1 MFMKINKYLGFS
13 MFGYKS
19 EVVQNDL
26 RKVAEEFMPWGK
38 LNDKTCLVTG
48 SNGMIATY
56 IVYFLMFLNREYGMN
71 IHVIALSRNRIK
83 SEELF
88 VDFLTD
94 LNFEIMIQDVCN
106 SINYVGGID
115 YIFHFAGNSSP
126 YCIKNDPVGIMK
138 SNLIGTINVLELAR
152 KKSVKK
158 VLFASTREVYGEN
171 LKEERLTE
179 SSFGHLNCLDARSC
193 YPESKRAAETLCESY
208 HLQYGIPFNT
218 VRIAH
223 AYGPG
228 MRLENDG
235 RVMADLLNYVMHEQN
250 IILKSNGNA
259 KRAFCYVSDVLSG
272 LMYILLFG
280 ENGEAYNLANEN
292 EEISIKGLAELIIKM
307 IPGSNLK
314 VEYDIPLKQSS
325 LYCRYKRVGLDVNS
339 LKKLGWKPFISLQ
352 NGLINVLKSVK
363 NEEDI

>member
-1 MFMKINKYLGFS
+1 MYMRINKYLDFS
-13 MFGYKS
+13 MFSYKN

-26 RKVAEEFMPWGK
+26 RKVIEESMPWDY
-38 LNDKTCLVTG
+38 LNEKTCLVTG

-94 LNFEIMIQDVCN
+94 SHFEMMTQDVCE
-106 SINYVGGID
+106 SIEYDGKID

-126 YCIKNDPVGIMK
+126 YCIKHDPVGIMK

-152 KKSVKK
+152 MKCVKK
-158 VLFASTREVYGEN
+158 VVFASTREVYGEN
-171 LKEERLTE
+171 VREVSLTE
-179 SSFGHLNCLDARSC
+179 SSFGHLDCLDARSC

-223 AYGPG
+223 AYGAG

-235 RVMADLLNYVMHEQN
+235 RVMADLLNYVVNNQN
-250 IILKSNGNA
+250 IVLKSTGEA

-272 LMYILLFG
+272 LMFILLEG
-280 ENGEAYNLANEN
+280 KNDEAYNLANEK
-292 EEISIKGLAELIIKM
+292 EEVSIRDLAEILIQM
-307 IPGSNLK
+307 SPNRNLR
-314 VEYDIPLKQSS
+314 VEYDIPRSQSS
-325 LYCRYKRVGLDVNS
+325 LYCNYKRVGLDTSKLESLGWQPKIS
-339 LKKLGWKPFISLQ
+339 LKE
-352 NGLINVLKSVK
+352 GLNKIL
-363 NEEDI
+363 DDLHI

>member
-1 MFMKINKYLGFS
+1 MYMRINKYLGFS
-13 MFGYKS
+13 MFSYKN

-26 RKVAEEFMPWGK
+26 RKVIEESMPWDY
-38 LNDKTCLVTG
+38 LNEKTCLVTG

-94 LNFEIMIQDVCN
+94 SHFEMMTQDVCE
-106 SINYVGGID
+106 SIEYDGKID

-126 YCIKNDPVGIMK
+126 YCIKHDPVGIMK

-152 KKSVKK
+152 IKCVKK
-158 VLFASTREVYGEN
+158 VVFASTREVYGEN
-171 LKEERLTE
+171 VREVSLTE
-179 SSFGHLNCLDARSC
+179 SSFGHLDCLDARSC
-193 YPESKRAAETLCESY
+193 YPESKRAAETLCESF

-223 AYGPG
+223 AYGAG

-235 RVMADLLNYVMHEQN
+235 RVMADLLNYVVNNQN
-250 IILKSNGNA
+250 IVLKSTGEA

-272 LMYILLFG
+272 LMFILLEG
-280 ENGEAYNLANEN
+280 KNDEAYNLANEK
-292 EEISIKGLAELIIKM
+292 EEVSIRDLAEILIQM
-307 IPGSNLK
+307 SPNRNLR
-314 VEYDIPLKQSS
+314 VEYDIPRSQSS
-325 LYCRYKRVGLDVNS
+325 LYCNYKRVGLDTSKLESLGWQPKIS
-339 LKKLGWKPFISLQ
+339 LKE
-352 NGLINVLKSVK
+352 GLNKIL
-363 NEEDI
+363 DDLHI

>member
-1 MFMKINKYLGFS
+1 
-13 MFGYKS
+13 MFGFNS
-19 EVVQNDL
+19 EVVQTDL
-26 RKVAEEFMPWGK
+26 QKVVEESLPWDN

-56 IVYFLMFLNREYGMN
+56 IIYFLMFLNRKYCMN

-94 LNFEIMIQDVCN
+94 SHFEMMIQDVCE
-106 SINYVGGID
+106 SIEYGGKID

-126 YCIKNDPVGIMK
+126 YCIKHDPVGIMK
-138 SNLIGTINVLELAR
+138 SNLVGTINVLELAR
-152 KKSVKK
+152 VKCVEK
-158 VLFASTREVYGEN
+158 VMFASTREVYGEN
-171 LKEERLTE
+171 VKEVSLTE
-179 SSFGHLNCLDARSC
+179 SSFGHLDCLDARSC

-228 MRLENDG
+228 MRLDNDG
-235 RVMADLLNYVMHEQN
+235 RVMADLLNYVVRNQN
-250 IILKSNGNA
+250 IVLKSTGEV

-272 LMYILLFG
+272 LMFILLG
-280 ENGEAYNLANEN
+280 GKNGEAYNLANED
-292 EEISIKGLAELIIKM
+292 EEISIRDLAEILIQM
-307 IPGSNLK
+307 SPNRNLR
-314 VEYDIPLKQSS
+314 VEYDIPRSQSS
-325 LYCRYKRVGLDVNS
+325 LYCNYKRVGLDVNS

-352 NGLINVLKSVK
+352 NGLNKLFKVVK
-363 NEEDI
+363 YEEDI